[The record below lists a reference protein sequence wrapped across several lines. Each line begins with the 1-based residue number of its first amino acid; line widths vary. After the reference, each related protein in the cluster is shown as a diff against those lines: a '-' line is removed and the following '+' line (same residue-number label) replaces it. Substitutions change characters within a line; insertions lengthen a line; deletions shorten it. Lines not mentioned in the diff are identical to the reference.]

1 MEYLALREISRSN
14 KRLHTMIEIILQTGL
29 RIGEL
34 ARLKTKHLKL
44 AETKGELH
52 IEPYSTIPHR
62 VIPLNGRAHQLLK
75 LYITE
80 LDSTPEDH
88 PLFPTR
94 EGNHIII
101 RNIRSSIDRAMA
113 KAGIENACVND
124 LRNTFI
130 VHQLRSGVAID
141 VVASTVGHRSKTT
154 TQKYLELLDEPYS
167 PNGESKLVDI

>member
-1 MEYLALREISRSN
+1 
-14 KRLHTMIEIILQTGL
+14 
-29 RIGEL
+29 
-34 ARLKTKHLKL
+34 
-44 AETKGELH
+44 
-52 IEPYSTIPHR
+52 
-62 VIPLNGRAHQLLK
+62 
-75 LYITE
+75 
-80 LDSTPEDH
+80 
-88 PLFPTR
+88 
-94 EGNHIII
+94 
-101 RNIRSSIDRAMA
+101 MA